1 MIAIHQHV
9 LGGIVF
15 VIVLLGGVAVIG
27 RPLSQKL
34 AAVALLITLLLLA
47 GVFAPLFARQVLDG
61 ALLTAVLIVVV
72 LWSVWY
78 AVRLSRCSS
87 DWWTRRL
94 AARPA
99 ATAGA
104 PPPDA
109 GSVPA
114 TAAAQSPFGGGQAD
128 ASQAEGGRSDA

>member
-1 MIAIHQHV
+1 V

-15 VIVLLGGVAVIG
+15 VIVLLGGVAVIR

-61 ALLTAVLIVVV
+61 ALLTAVLIVLV

-78 AVRLSRCSS
+78 AVRLSRGVS

-94 AARPA
+94 AARSA
-99 ATAGA
+99 ATTGA
-104 PPPDA
+104 PPPP
-109 GSVPA
+109 VPA
-114 TAAAQSPFGGGQAD
+114 TAAAQSPFGGGETN
-128 ASQAEGGRSDA
+128 ASQPEGGRDDA